1 MNTARQKNIL
11 VVVAH
16 ADDLEFM
23 AGGTVARLAKEKGH
37 AVYEYILTDNSK
49 GSYRLSPTEV
59 IPVSEAE
66 ARQAAEIL
74 GIRDVFFE
82 RYPDGEL
89 DQENPAVL
97 RGKIMAKIREV
108 RADVVMSW
116 DPFAPGED
124 HPDHRQ
130 VAMATLEAAAFA
142 GNPRFYPD
150 HPHPPCVVT
159 EAYWFAKHPTEEAQL
174 LVDISSV
181 IDTKIAALLAHDCQM
196 VLTADALAMEAK
208 ALGADLGLDDVVES
222 GRYRQLIEMGVRNYC
237 AEAGAPAG
245 LAAAERF
252 RYEKLGM
259 LDTVLGMSVIQPD
272 FS

>member
-1 MNTARQKNIL
+1 MPAPRTKVIL
-11 VVVAH
+11 AVVAH

-23 AGGTVARLAKEKGH
+23 AGGTVARLAGEKGH
-37 AVYEYILTDNSK
+37 TVYEYILTDNSK
-49 GSYRLSPTEV
+49 GSYRLSPEEI
-59 IPVSEAE
+59 IPISEAE
-66 ARQAAEIL
+66 ARRAAEIL

-89 DQENPAVL
+89 DQVNPAVL

-124 HPDHRQ
+124 HPDHRC
-130 VAMATLEAAAFA
+130 VAMATLEAASFA

-150 HPHPPCVVT
+150 HAHPPCAVT
-159 EAYWFAKHPTEEAQL
+159 EAYWFAKHPTADADL

-181 IDTKIAALLAHDCQM
+181 MDKKISALLAHDCQM
-196 VLTADALAMEAK
+196 VLTADALAMEAR
-208 ALGADLGLDDVVES
+208 AAGADLGLDDVVES
-222 GRYRQLIEMGVRNYC
+222 GRYRDLIEMSVRNYC
-237 AEAGAPAG
+237 AETGAAPG
-245 LAAAERF
+245 LQAAERF
-252 RYEKLGM
+252 RYQKLGM
-259 LDTVLGMSVIQPD
+259 LDTVLGLSTIQPD

>member
-1 MNTARQKNIL
+1 MDATRKKIIL
-11 VVVAH
+11 AVVAH

-23 AGGTVARLAKEKGH
+23 AGGTVARLAREKGH
-37 AVYEYILTDNSK
+37 TVFEYILTDNSK
-49 GSYRLSPTEV
+49 GSYRLSPEV
-59 IPVSEAE
+59 IIPVSEDE
-66 ARQAAEIL
+66 ARKAAKIL
-74 GIRDVFFE
+74 GIQEVFFE

-97 RGKIMAKIREV
+97 RGKIMAKIRETQ
-108 RADVVMSW
+108 ADVVMSW

-130 VAMATLEAAAFA
+130 VAIATLEAAAFA
-142 GNPRFYPD
+142 GNPRFYPE
-150 HPHPPCVVT
+150 HAHPPRVVT
-159 EAYWFAKHPTEEAQL
+159 EAYWFAKHPTDDARL

-181 IDTKIAALLAHDCQM
+181 IDVKIEALLAHDCQM
-196 VLTADALAMEAK
+196 VLTADALAMEAR

-237 AEAGAPAG
+237 AATGAPAG
-245 LAAAERF
+245 MAAAERF
-252 RYEKLGM
+252 RYQKLGM

-272 FS
+272 FT